1 ISGGVGNDIFYLG
14 VNGRAIGGEGD
25 DRFFVGEGGGNII
38 SGGAG
43 ADQFWILTDDPT
55 KLKAS
60 NTIVDYT
67 IGTDV
72 IGITNQVAN
81 SKGDLTFSGS
91 DISLNGVLIATL
103 NGVNAAGATF
113 VFANP
118 LAS

>member
-1 ISGGVGNDIFYLG
+1 
-14 VNGRAIGGEGD
+14 
-25 DRFFVGEGGGNII
+25 
-38 SGGAG
+38 G
-43 ADQFWILTDDPT
+43 ADQFWILTDDPNRLQT
-55 KLKAS
+55 PNK
-60 NTIVDYT
+60 IVDYT

-72 IGITNQVAN
+72 IGITNQFAN
-81 SKGDLTFSGS
+81 SKGDPTFSGS

>member
-1 ISGGVGNDIFYLG
+1 
-14 VNGRAIGGEGD
+14 GGEGD

>member
-1 ISGGVGNDIFYLG
+1 NDIFYLG